1 MVADIKQRREMMKTE
16 KNLKKEVLIWQIT
29 SGVLAVVLILSI
41 ITDGFKPKSTAP
53 DIQEMQ
59 QAASSLQ
66 QLTGSADPGDKDQL
80 AKCLTEKGVVM
91 YGAEWCGY
99 CKKQKEAFGT
109 SFQYINYVDCDKNRD
124 DCSAAGVQ
132 GFPTWSINGQNY
144 PGLQDLGTLKS
155 IAGC

>member
-1 MVADIKQRREMMKTE
+1 MKTK

-66 QLTGSADPGDKDQL
+66 QLIGSADPGDKDQL

-109 SFQYINYVDCDKNRD
+109 SFQYINYVDCDKFSS